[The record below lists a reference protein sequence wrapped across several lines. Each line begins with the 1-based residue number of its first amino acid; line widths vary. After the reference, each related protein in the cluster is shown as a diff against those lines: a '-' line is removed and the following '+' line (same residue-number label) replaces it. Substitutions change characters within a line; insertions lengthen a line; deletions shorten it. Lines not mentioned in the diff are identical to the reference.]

1 MVEAISSIGMYQK
14 TLDSYNIDD
23 GAFKIAL
30 DAATDLLQETN
41 QAELVTTQLTYDFM
55 TGQNED
61 IHSLMI
67 AQEKSSILLNFTM
80 QVRNKIMSAYDEIM
94 QIPV

>member
-1 MVEAISSIGMYQK
+1 MVEAISKIGFYPN
-14 TLDSYNIDD
+14 TLESYNMDD

-30 DAATDLLQETN
+30 DAATNLLQATN
-41 QAELVTTQLTYDFM
+41 QAELVTSQLTYDFM
-55 TGQNED
+55 TGENDD

-80 QVRNKIMSAYDEIM
+80 QVRNNIKSAYDEIM